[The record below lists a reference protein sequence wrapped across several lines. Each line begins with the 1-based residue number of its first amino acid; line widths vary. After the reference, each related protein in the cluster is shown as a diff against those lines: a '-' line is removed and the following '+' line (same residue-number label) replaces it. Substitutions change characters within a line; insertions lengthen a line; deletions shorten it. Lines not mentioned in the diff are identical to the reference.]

1 MDFLNNEGLARY
13 LSSNNPGGNGTG
25 ANQVWGCML
34 DCSGGNPVITLY
46 RDGSSFYTYTYTSWS
61 GRTFDEFLFP
71 SGGVYGTGSE
81 LVINSCGGT
90 IQEFTVDSSNTD
102 ANGYGN
108 FEYAPP
114 SGYYSLCTKNLAEY
128 G

>member
-1 MDFLNNEGLARY
+1 MSFGQY
-13 LSSNNPGGNGTG
+13 SIS
-25 ANQVWGCML
+25 
-34 DCSGGNPVITLY
+34 CSGSNPVITLY

-81 LVINSCGGT
+81 LVINSGGGT
-90 IQEFTVDSSNTD
+90 IQEFTVSSGNTD

-114 SGYYSLCTKNLAEY
+114 SGALALCTKNLADDGGTY
-128 G
+128 